1 MANGQGLFAE
11 FPLCGVPVITAMLF
25 TSAPFFTM
33 IFQPSLSG
41 NRITAASDNRIDADG
56 DQRISAGV

>member
-11 FPLCGVPVITAMLF
+11 FPLCGIPVITAKLF
-25 TSAPFFTM
+25 MNAPLFTM
-33 IFQPSLSG
+33 IFNPSLSG
-41 NRITAASDNRIDADG
+41 NRITATSDNRIDADG